1 MSHAVVDLFQIID
14 IPQNHGDTL
23 HHRIV
28 IGKHIFIF
36 ILIIKPCCR
45 IDLLAVGK
53 FRNPISILPH
63 AANGMLDDHHEHQQ
77 DQKLRQYPVDYN
89 DHNRHL
95 RKRDLRKS
103 IYQFRQV
110 PCPCMISLQQQVQIT
125 DPIIKSHDHADRHQK
140 NFQCIRQP

>member
-1 MSHAVVDLFQIID
+1 MSCKFVPDILDDLLCLLFLRIFDEHDKFIPTDTICLFPAICLCIDRTGHCLDQFISHAMSHAVVYFFQIID

-53 FRNPISILPH
+53 FRNPVSILPH
-63 AANGMLDDHHEHQQ
+63 AANGMLDDHHEH
-77 DQKLRQYPVDYN
+77 K
-89 DHNRHL
+89 
-95 RKRDLRKS
+95 
-103 IYQFRQV
+103 
-110 PCPCMISLQQQVQIT
+110 
-125 DPIIKSHDHADRHQK
+125 
-140 NFQCIRQP
+140 